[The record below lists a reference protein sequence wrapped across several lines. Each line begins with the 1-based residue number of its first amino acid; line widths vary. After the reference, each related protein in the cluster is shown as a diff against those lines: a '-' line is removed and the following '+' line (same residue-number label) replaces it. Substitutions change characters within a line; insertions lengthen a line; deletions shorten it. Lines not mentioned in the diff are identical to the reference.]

1 MKQEEYDRILE
12 GRRRGLQISTHA
24 EIVRFLRSGEAEKKK
39 AEAPTLDEQM
49 KILSGPRVVTR

>member
-1 MKQEEYDRILE
+1 VKQEEYDRILE

-24 EIVRFLRSGEAEKKK
+24 EIVRFLRSGEAEKK